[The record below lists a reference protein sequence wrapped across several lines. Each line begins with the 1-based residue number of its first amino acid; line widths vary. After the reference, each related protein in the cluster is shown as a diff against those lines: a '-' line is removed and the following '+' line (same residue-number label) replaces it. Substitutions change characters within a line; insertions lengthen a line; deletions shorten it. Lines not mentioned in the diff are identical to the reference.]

1 MIKVD
6 IKRDNLEFKLDIK
19 LGEFLA
25 IVGQSGSG
33 KTTLLRVIAGLEEAR
48 GVIEVDGKYWLMNNQ
63 SLKVQNRSIG
73 FLMQDYALFNNMRV
87 IENVTFV
94 NSDLELAKRVLSFV
108 DMWEYKDRYP
118 HNLSGGQKQRVALA
132 RAIISKP
139 KLLLLDEP
147 LSALDLQMRIKLQ
160 NYILRLHKEFNLTT
174 IMVSHDLGEVYKMAD
189 RVVTLNSGKI
199 SKVEDIKYDTNSL
212 KAKLIDKSINKNSYE
227 LTLDINGIVS
237 KILVQKSIFNKYK
250 LGDLIDL
257 NWSIK

>member
-160 NYILRLHKEFNLTT
+160 NYILKLHKEFNLTT

>member
-160 NYILRLHKEFNLTT
+160 NYILKLHKEFNLTT
-174 IMVSHDLGEVYKMAD
+174 IMVSHDLGEVYKMAN